1 MIPKAQATKEK
12 IDKLDIR
19 IKNSYAT
26 KDTIKKVKRQPTEW
40 QKIFAIQ
47 VSDKGFMFRKYK
59 EYLQVNNKKTN
70 NPI

>member
-40 QKIFAIQ
+40 EKIFANL
-47 VSDKGFMFRKYK
+47 VRGLYL
-59 EYLQVNNKKTN
+59 EYIKNSNNSIIKR
-70 NPI
+70 